1 AHDRRVRR
9 GLHRVRDGPRLPGH
23 DRRRQAGT
31 EGGRPAYVL
40 EGHEPRRPARGLRRG
55 RRRRDRAHEPHPP
68 AVQRELARAGRCA
81 RRPRGRRARARVRPD
96 DRGGPALPLR
106 RVQVD
111 RALVR
116 ALAGQLHPGR
126 RRPQRRRHLPE
137 APPQGCDRP
146 ADDPLRAR
154 DRAADHRR
162 NARREP
168 QAREGFAR
176 RPGEDARVIRQLA
189 IVGVARLGGSLAKA
203 ARLGGLARRIVG
215 IGRDAGRLR
224 PALDDG
230 TLDLAVTDL
239 EGGVREADFIL
250 LATPVLTIEGLLE
263 RVWRAAPDGAL
274 ITDVGSTKR
283 NIVRAA
289 ERLAATRS
297 LRFVGSHPLAGSE
310 QAGYSV
316 ARADLFRGATVVV
329 TPTEATELGALEL
342 AARGFRDTTRI
353 AAGDPDM
360 WTEIF
365 LANRD
370 ALSATVE
377 AFREALADLQRAID
391 AGQADALRAVLARIK
406 ATREQVR

>member
-1 AHDRRVRR
+1 
-9 GLHRVRDGPRLPGH
+9 
-23 DRRRQAGT
+23 
-31 EGGRPAYVL
+31 
-40 EGHEPRRPARGLRRG
+40 
-55 RRRRDRAHEPHPP
+55 
-68 AVQRELARAGRCA
+68 
-81 RRPRGRRARARVRPD
+81 
-96 DRGGPALPLR
+96 
-106 RVQVD
+106 
-111 RALVR
+111 
-116 ALAGQLHPGR
+116 
-126 RRPQRRRHLPE
+126 
-137 APPQGCDRP
+137 
-146 ADDPLRAR
+146 
-154 DRAADHRR
+154 
-162 NARREP
+162 
-168 QAREGFAR
+168 
-176 RPGEDARVIRQLA
+176 VIQQLA
-189 IVGVARLGGSLAKA
+189 IVGVGLLGGSVAKA
-203 ARLGGLARRIVG
+203 ARAGGLARRIIGV
-215 IGRDAGRLR
+215 GRDAERLR
-224 PALDDG
+224 PAVDDG
-230 TLDLAVTDL
+230 TLDAAVTDL
-239 EGGVREADFIL
+239 AAGVREADFVL
-250 LATPVLTIEGLLE
+250 LAAPVLAIEGLLE

-329 TPTEATELGALEL
+329 TPTEATELGALKKTTEFWEALGARVSSLDPETHDRTVAAISHLPHLIACALVDGAARVEPSALEL

>member
-1 AHDRRVRR
+1 
-9 GLHRVRDGPRLPGH
+9 
-23 DRRRQAGT
+23 
-31 EGGRPAYVL
+31 
-40 EGHEPRRPARGLRRG
+40 
-55 RRRRDRAHEPHPP
+55 
-68 AVQRELARAGRCA
+68 
-81 RRPRGRRARARVRPD
+81 
-96 DRGGPALPLR
+96 
-106 RVQVD
+106 
-111 RALVR
+111 
-116 ALAGQLHPGR
+116 
-126 RRPQRRRHLPE
+126 
-137 APPQGCDRP
+137 
-146 ADDPLRAR
+146 
-154 DRAADHRR
+154 
-162 NARREP
+162 
-168 QAREGFAR
+168 
-176 RPGEDARVIRQLA
+176 VIRQLA
-189 IVGVARLGGSLAKA
+189 IVGVGLLGGSVAKA

-239 EGGVREADFIL
+239 DAGVREADFIL
-250 LATPVLTIEGLLE
+250 LAAPVLTIEGLLE

-289 ERLAATRS
+289 ERFAATRS
-297 LRFVGSHPLAGSE
+297 LSFVGSHPLAGSE
-310 QAGYSV
+310 QAGYRV

-329 TPTEATELGALEL
+329 TPTEATELGALKKTTEFWEALGARVSSLDPETHDRTVAAISHLPHLIACALVDGAARVEPSALEL

>member
-1 AHDRRVRR
+1 MI
-9 GLHRVRDGPRLPGH
+9 
-23 DRRRQAGT
+23 Q
-31 EGGRPAYVL
+31 
-40 EGHEPRRPARGLRRG
+40 
-55 RRRRDRAHEPHPP
+55 
-68 AVQRELARAGRCA
+68 
-81 RRPRGRRARARVRPD
+81 
-96 DRGGPALPLR
+96 
-106 RVQVD
+106 
-111 RALVR
+111 
-116 ALAGQLHPGR
+116 
-126 RRPQRRRHLPE
+126 
-137 APPQGCDRP
+137 
-146 ADDPLRAR
+146 
-154 DRAADHRR
+154 
-162 NARREP
+162 
-168 QAREGFAR
+168 
-176 RPGEDARVIRQLA
+176 QLA
-189 IVGVARLGGSLAKA
+189 IVGVGLLGGSVAKA
-203 ARLGGLARRIVG
+203 ARLGGLAHRIVG

-230 TLDLAVTDL
+230 TLDLAVTELDA
-239 EGGVREADFIL
+239 GVREADFVL
-250 LATPVLTIEGLLE
+250 LAAPVLTIEGLLE

-297 LRFVGSHPLAGSE
+297 LSFVGSHPLAGSE
-310 QAGYSV
+310 QAGYRV

-329 TPTEATELGALEL
+329 TPTEATELGALKKTTEFWEALGARVSSLDPETHDRTVAAISHLPHLIACALVDGAARVEPSALEL

-377 AFREALADLQRAID
+377 AFREALADLQRTID

>member
-1 AHDRRVRR
+1 M
-9 GLHRVRDGPRLPGH
+9 
-23 DRRRQAGT
+23 
-31 EGGRPAYVL
+31 
-40 EGHEPRRPARGLRRG
+40 
-55 RRRRDRAHEPHPP
+55 
-68 AVQRELARAGRCA
+68 
-81 RRPRGRRARARVRPD
+81 
-96 DRGGPALPLR
+96 
-106 RVQVD
+106 
-111 RALVR
+111 
-116 ALAGQLHPGR
+116 
-126 RRPQRRRHLPE
+126 
-137 APPQGCDRP
+137 
-146 ADDPLRAR
+146 
-154 DRAADHRR
+154 
-162 NARREP
+162 
-168 QAREGFAR
+168 
-176 RPGEDARVIRQLA
+176 IRQLA
-189 IVGVARLGGSLAKA
+189 IVGVGLLGGSVAKA

-239 EGGVREADFIL
+239 DAGVREADFIL
-250 LATPVLTIEGLLE
+250 LAAPVLAIEGLLE

-289 ERLAATRS
+289 ERFAATRS
-297 LRFVGSHPLAGSE
+297 LSFVGSHPLAGSE
-310 QAGYSV
+310 QAGYRV

-329 TPTEATELGALEL
+329 TPTEATELGALKKTTEFWEALGARVSSLDPETHDRTVAAISHLPHLIACALVDGAARVEPSALEL

>member
-1 AHDRRVRR
+1 
-9 GLHRVRDGPRLPGH
+9 
-23 DRRRQAGT
+23 
-31 EGGRPAYVL
+31 
-40 EGHEPRRPARGLRRG
+40 
-55 RRRRDRAHEPHPP
+55 
-68 AVQRELARAGRCA
+68 
-81 RRPRGRRARARVRPD
+81 
-96 DRGGPALPLR
+96 
-106 RVQVD
+106 
-111 RALVR
+111 
-116 ALAGQLHPGR
+116 
-126 RRPQRRRHLPE
+126 
-137 APPQGCDRP
+137 
-146 ADDPLRAR
+146 
-154 DRAADHRR
+154 
-162 NARREP
+162 
-168 QAREGFAR
+168 
-176 RPGEDARVIRQLA
+176 VIRQLA
-189 IVGVARLGGSLAKA
+189 IVGVGLLGGSVAKA
-203 ARLGGLARRIVG
+203 ARLGGLAHRIVG

-230 TLDLAVTDL
+230 TLDLAVTELDA
-239 EGGVREADFIL
+239 GVREADFVL
-250 LATPVLTIEGLLE
+250 LAAPVLTIEGLLE

-297 LRFVGSHPLAGSE
+297 LSFVGSHPLAGSE
-310 QAGYSV
+310 QAGYRV

-329 TPTEATELGALEL
+329 TPTEATELGALKKTTEFWEALGARVSSLDPETHDRTVAAISHLPHLIACALVDGAARVEPSALEL

-377 AFREALADLQRAID
+377 AFREALADLQRTID

>member
-1 AHDRRVRR
+1 M
-9 GLHRVRDGPRLPGH
+9 
-23 DRRRQAGT
+23 
-31 EGGRPAYVL
+31 
-40 EGHEPRRPARGLRRG
+40 
-55 RRRRDRAHEPHPP
+55 
-68 AVQRELARAGRCA
+68 
-81 RRPRGRRARARVRPD
+81 
-96 DRGGPALPLR
+96 
-106 RVQVD
+106 
-111 RALVR
+111 
-116 ALAGQLHPGR
+116 
-126 RRPQRRRHLPE
+126 
-137 APPQGCDRP
+137 
-146 ADDPLRAR
+146 
-154 DRAADHRR
+154 
-162 NARREP
+162 
-168 QAREGFAR
+168 
-176 RPGEDARVIRQLA
+176 IRQLA
-189 IVGVARLGGSLAKA
+189 IVGVGLLGGSVAKA

-239 EGGVREADFIL
+239 DAGVREADFIL
-250 LATPVLTIEGLLE
+250 LAAPVLTIEGLLE
-263 RVWRAAPDGAL
+263 RVWRAAPDRAL

-289 ERLAATRS
+289 ERFAATRS
-297 LRFVGSHPLAGSE
+297 LSFVGSHPLAGSE
-310 QAGYSV
+310 QAGYRV

-329 TPTEATELGALEL
+329 TPTEATELGALKKTTEFWEALGARVSSLDPETHDRTVAAISHLPHLIACALVDGAARVEPSALEL

-377 AFREALADLQRAID
+377 AFREALADLQRTID